1 MIVMRSNTIDLFVV
15 WVTTACQLHCRY
27 CYMQAGDVPRTDLDP
42 RLFTRALSTLP
53 VRSGGELQIA
63 GGEPALV
70 PDVVA
75 AVAAEAK
82 RAGINRISLQTNGVG
97 IDDKF
102 LSLVRQYHIG
112 VGVSLDGPS
121 GINEVWRGR
130 TADVLAGMR
139 RLDVAEV
146 PFGVTTVLTRDSL
159 GSLSQLAMLLAGFAQ
174 ARSIG
179 LDVLRPV
186 GRGNAADLPS
196 AGDVAAAHRELTEVL
211 VWINR
216 RRRIPLRLREDKMV
230 ACGTVGAYCPA
241 ERGASAVLVPDGTLY
256 PCSSLV
262 GRSEY
267 VCGTAEHPD
276 LIALTRGLSRAET
289 GCAAC
294 RVSGCRGRCPSR
306 ALISSKASAI
316 DCALRHASHHA
327 RKDIEDSLVPPVQMS
342 QSL

>member
-1 MIVMRSNTIDLFVV
+1 
-15 WVTTACQLHCRY
+15 
-27 CYMQAGDVPRTDLDP
+27 MQAGDVPRADLDP
-42 RLFTRALSTLP
+42 RLFSLALSTLP
-53 VRSGGELQIA
+53 VRPGGELQIA
-63 GGEPALV
+63 GGEPSLV

-82 RAGINRISLQTNGVG
+82 RAGINRISLQTNGIG
-97 IDDKF
+97 IPEAF
-102 LSLVRQYHIG
+102 LSLIRRYRIG
-112 VGVSLDGPS
+112 IGISLDGPAE
-121 GINEVWRGR
+121 INDVWRGR

-139 RLDVAEV
+139 RLDAAEV

-179 LDVLRPV
+179 LDVLRPA
-186 GRGNAADLPS
+186 GRGNVADLPS
-196 AGDVAAAHRELTEVL
+196 ASDVAEAHRELTEAL
-211 VWINR
+211 AWINR
-216 RRRIPLRLREDKMV
+216 RRRVPLRLREDKMV
-230 ACGTVGAYCPA
+230 ACATVGAYCPA

-267 VCGTAEHPD
+267 ACGTAGHPD
-276 LIALTRGLSRAET
+276 LVALTQGLSRAET

-327 RKDIEDSLVPPVQMS
+327 RSDAEDNFARPMQVS